1 MIYKNKFIA
10 LYDQTDNC
18 VCVADSWGELARFLG
33 KSTSSV
39 QSSISHIF
47 GKCRDKEKER
57 IGFARQNLIAK
68 GQKLTPYIFDVGD
81 EECESNEHEEN

>member
-10 LYDQTDNC
+10 LYDQADNC
-18 VCVADSWGELARFLG
+18 VFIANNWGELARFLG

-47 GKCRDKEKER
+47 GKCRDN
-57 IGFARQNLIAK
+57 GFARQNLIAK
-68 GQKLTPYIFDVGD
+68 GQKLTPYIFSVDD
-81 EECESNEHEEN
+81 EECECDEENEEN